1 MVAHVFCA
9 MQPQARRR
17 HSLGGNPS
25 GGRKAEGVKAGGSGK
40 WEEKWISERR
50 KEKRAKI
57 GYMEMGKSS
66 KDRDKEVGRK
76 NAGCLKTETKLF
88 AGLMSEP
95 K

>member
-1 MVAHVFCA
+1 MET
-9 MQPQARRR
+9 PR
-17 HSLGGNPS
+17 

-40 WEEKWISERR
+40 WEEKWRSERK

-76 NAGCLKTETKLF
+76 NAGCQKIKIVQSFLLDCCQSQSDARFQT
-88 AGLMSEP
+88 G
-95 K
+95 

>member
-1 MVAHVFCA
+1 MET
-9 MQPQARRR
+9 PR
-17 HSLGGNPS
+17 

-40 WEEKWISERR
+40 WEEKWRSGRE

-57 GYMEMGKSS
+57 VYMEMGKSS
-66 KDRDKEVGRK
+66 KDRDKEVGRI
-76 NAGCLKTETKLF
+76 NAGCQKTETKLF